1 MLFGNAL
8 RHQII
13 LPQQQSF
20 YDYWRS
26 KCKSGRLPSRHD
38 ILPEDIPSQLPMTSL
53 VERDTTEGKSQTRYR
68 FRLAGT
74 GFWNLYNSEIQGKYL
89 DYLPIGCRADYW
101 KKVFDQV
108 ISTSRPYV
116 GVTRPN
122 TPNGTHLAQ
131 FWVRLPLSDNGVDIN
146 MILGFDH
153 LVKLSS
159 VPEMQVDEEK
169 IYA

>member
-1 MLFGNAL
+1 MLFENAL

-13 LPQQQSF
+13 LPEQREF

-26 KCKSGRLPSRHD
+26 KCKAGKIPSRKD
-38 ILPEDIPSQLPMTSL
+38 ILPEDIKAQLPMTSI
-53 VERDTTEGKSQTRYR
+53 VECDDTDGSTRYR

-74 GFWNLYNSEIQGKYL
+74 GYWNLYNREIQGQYL
-89 DYLPIGCRADYW
+89 DQLPIGCRTDYW
-101 KKVFDQV
+101 TKILDKVM
-108 ISTSRPYV
+108 TNAKPYV

-131 FWVRLPLSDNGVDIN
+131 FWVRLPLSDNGTDIN
-146 MILGFDH
+146 MVLGFDH
-153 LVKLSS
+153 LMKLSAI
-159 VPEMQVDEEK
+159 PQMQEEQEK

>member
-1 MLFGNAL
+1 MLFENAL

-13 LPQQQSF
+13 LPQQRSF

-38 ILPEDIPSQLPMTSL
+38 ILPEDIPAQLPMTSL
-53 VERDTTEGKSQTRYR
+53 VERDNISGETRYR

-89 DYLPIGCRADYW
+89 DDLPIGCRADYW
-101 KKVFDQV
+101 AKVFDNV
-108 ISTSRPYV
+108 ISNAKPYV

-146 MILGFDH
+146 MVLGFDH
-153 LVKLSS
+153 LVKLSA
-159 VPEMQVDEEK
+159 VPEMQAAQEK

>member
-1 MLFGNAL
+1 MLFENAL

-26 KCKSGRLPSRHD
+26 KCKPGRLPSRHD
-38 ILPEDIPSQLPMTSL
+38 IMPEDIPAQLPMTSL
-53 VERDTTEGKSQTRYR
+53 VERDVTGEEARYR
-68 FRLAGT
+68 YRLAGT
-74 GFWNLYNSEIQGKYL
+74 GFWNLYNREIQGQYL
-89 DYLPIGCRADYW
+89 DELPIGCRADYW
-101 KKVFDQV
+101 TNVFDKV
-108 ISTSRPYV
+108 ITNAKPYV

-131 FWVRLPLSDNGVDIN
+131 FWVRLPLSDNGTDIN
-146 MILGFDH
+146 MVLGFDH
-153 LVKLSS
+153 LAKLST
-159 VPEMQVDEEK
+159 VPDIQAAEEK